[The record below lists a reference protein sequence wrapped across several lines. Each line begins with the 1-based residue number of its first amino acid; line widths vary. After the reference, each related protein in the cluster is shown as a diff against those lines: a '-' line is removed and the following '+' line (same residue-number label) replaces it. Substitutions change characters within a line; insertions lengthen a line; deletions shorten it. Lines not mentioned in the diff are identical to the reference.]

1 MCFLMRFA
9 AIPAAAAIVI
19 LAAPSAA
26 VSTVTNQAALAPT
39 ALPGHDG
46 SLALSTSATGSPD
59 GPDSI
64 LWD

>member
-9 AIPAAAAIVI
+9 AIPAAAAFVM

-26 VSTVTNQAALAPT
+26 VSTVTNQAAPAPA

-46 SLALSTSATGSPD
+46 YLALSTSAAGSAA